1 MAHLH
6 LRNYNTN
13 RSGSF
18 LESIGQKLKKTGAQ
32 IAGSIKQIYD
42 ITKELAPI
50 VTAAAAVIL

>member
-1 MAHLH
+1 MALLH
-6 LRNYNTN
+6 LRNYNRN

-18 LESIGQKLKKTGAQ
+18 LETIGEKLKTGAQ

-50 VTAAAAVIL
+50 ATAGASILL

>member
-6 LRNYNTN
+6 LRNYNKN

-18 LESIGQKLKKTGAQ
+18 LETIGEKLKTGAQ

>member
-1 MAHLH
+1 MALLH
-6 LRNYNTN
+6 LRNYN

-18 LESIGQKLKKTGAQ
+18 LESIGEKLKTSVQ

-42 ITKELAPI
+42 ITRELAPI